1 MGEEASVSNDTS
13 EQKKRD
19 RAMQD
24 MYEREARRNT
34 KERQGAFDEYN
45 KLNES
50 SRTNPEGGAAQLP
63 SGKTMN
69 TVQENIK
76 MAQDLEQKADKG
88 LLTGSR
94 TGDMFIPGANILSL
108 VQSKTLKGAA
118 RTLREGGRA
127 VLDERGSVVGAVKYD
142 ESGNAIA
149 GSYYGQSEYDPTK
162 TVEPDESPESEGAM
176 AKKDGT
182 AESGVEVPKAKKPA
196 ASRRSLIAGGGGA
209 SRRVFF

>member
-1 MGEEASVSNDTS
+1 MGEEASVSNDPS

-19 RAMQD
+19 KAMQE
-24 MYEREARRNT
+24 MYEKESLRNT
-34 KERQGAFDEYN
+34 KDRQSSFDNYG
-45 KLNES
+45 ES
-50 SRTNPEGGAAQLP
+50 RKAAEKGIDDMM
-63 SGKTMN
+63 SAKDSIAVRDN
-69 TVQENIK
+69 AK
-76 MAQDLEQKADKG
+76 MAMELEEKADKG

-127 VLDERGSVVGAVKYD
+127 ILDERGSVVGAAKYD
-142 ESGNAIA
+142 MDGNVIA

-162 TVEPDESPESEGAM
+162 TVTPDESPEAEGAM

-182 AESGVEVPKAKKPA
+182 GESGVEVPKAKKPA

>member
-1 MGEEASVSNDTS
+1 MGEEASVSNDPD

-19 RAMQD
+19 KAMQEQYRQRSFDNYQESRKAAEKGIDD
-24 MYEREARRNT
+24 MMSAS
-34 KERQGAFDEYN
+34 D
-45 KLNES
+45 
-50 SRTNPEGGAAQLP
+50 SRTVRDNAR
-63 SGKTMN
+63 
-69 TVQENIK
+69 
-76 MAQDLEQKADKG
+76 MAMDLEERADKG

-108 VQSKTLKGAA
+108 VQSKALKGAA

-162 TVEPDESPESEGAM
+162 TVEPDESPEAEGAM

>member
-1 MGEEASVSNDTS
+1 MGEEASVSNDPD

-19 RAMQD
+19 RAMQEQYRQRSFDNYQESRKAAEKGIDD
-24 MYEREARRNT
+24 MMSAS
-34 KERQGAFDEYN
+34 D
-45 KLNES
+45 
-50 SRTNPEGGAAQLP
+50 SRTVRDNAR
-63 SGKTMN
+63 
-69 TVQENIK
+69 
-76 MAQDLEQKADKG
+76 MAMDLEEKADKG

-108 VQSKTLKGAA
+108 VQSKALKGAA

-127 VLDERGSVVGAVKYD
+127 VLDERGSVVGAAKYD
-142 ESGNAIA
+142 AEGKVIA

-162 TVEPDESPESEGAM
+162 TVEADDSPEAEGAM

-182 AESGVEVPKAKKPA
+182 GESGVEVPKAKKPA
-196 ASRRSLIAGGGGA
+196 QSRRALIAGGGGA

>member
-1 MGEEASVSNDTS
+1 MGEEASVSNDPD

-19 RAMQD
+19 KAMQEQYRQRSFDNYQESRKAAEKGIDD
-24 MYEREARRNT
+24 MMSAKDSIAVRDNAR
-34 KERQGAFDEYN
+34 
-45 KLNES
+45 
-50 SRTNPEGGAAQLP
+50 
-63 SGKTMN
+63 
-69 TVQENIK
+69 
-76 MAQDLEQKADKG
+76 MAMDLEEKADKG

-108 VQSKTLKGAA
+108 VQSKALKGAA

-127 VLDERGSVVGAVKYD
+127 VLDERGSVVGAAKYD
-142 ESGNAIA
+142 LEGNAIA

-162 TVEPDESPESEGAM
+162 TVTEEDSAEAEGAM

-196 ASRRSLIAGGGGA
+196 QSRRALIAGGGGA